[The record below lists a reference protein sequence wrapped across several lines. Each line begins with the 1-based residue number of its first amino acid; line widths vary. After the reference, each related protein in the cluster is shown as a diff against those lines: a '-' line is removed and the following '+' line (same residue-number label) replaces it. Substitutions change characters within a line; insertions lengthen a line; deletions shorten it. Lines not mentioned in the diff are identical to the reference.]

1 MANRG
6 RPKGSGNKPLSRVL
20 SERLSERFPD
30 YDPVMELVEAT
41 IRIKDIATESNDIAL
56 TVSIMKKRFD
66 GSKSSGTD
74 DADS

>member
-30 YDPVMELVEAT
+30 YDPVMELVAAT
-41 IRIKDIATESNDIAL
+41 IRIKDIATESND
-56 TVSIMKKRFD
+56 
-66 GSKSSGTD
+66 D
-74 DADS
+74 DS